1 MTDILLFPMTEY
13 WSFYVGFAV
22 FVLAMLA
29 LDLGVFHRN
38 AHEVSIREAAIWS
51 AVWVGL
57 ALAFN
62 AALYYYM
69 IANGSGTENSNPRR
83 PIEMSNTLTLS
94 PDELLTTTR
103 AVRKR
108 LDFDRP
114 VSLALIKECLEIALQ
129 APTGSNAQGWQ
140 WMVVQDPAKRL
151 ALAELYRKAW
161 AIYPSMAAS
170 AHQVH
175 KADPSMQEVQERV
188 VSSAEYLANNLEKAP
203 VFVIPCIGGR
213 VENIPAPMGVVA
225 QASTY
230 GSILP
235 AA

>member
-69 IANGSGTENSNPRR
+69 KTSFPGRTE
-83 PIEMSNTLTLS
+83 L
-94 PDELLTTTR
+94 
-103 AVRKR
+103 AG
-108 LDFDRP
+108 LD
-114 VSLALIKECLEIALQ
+114 
-129 APTGSNAQGWQ
+129 T
-140 WMVVQDPAKRL
+140 
-151 ALAELYRKAW
+151 
-161 AIYPSMAAS
+161 
-170 AHQVH
+170 
-175 KADPSMQEVQERV
+175 
-188 VSSAEYLANNLEKAP
+188 
-203 VFVIPCIGGR
+203 
-213 VENIPAPMGVVA
+213 
-225 QASTY
+225 
-230 GSILP
+230 
-235 AA
+235 

>member
-1 MTDILLFPMTEY
+1 
-13 WSFYVGFAV
+13 
-22 FVLAMLA
+22 
-29 LDLGVFHRN
+29 
-38 AHEVSIREAAIWS
+38 
-51 AVWVGL
+51 
-57 ALAFN
+57 
-62 AALYYYM
+62 
-69 IANGSGTENSNPRR
+69 
-83 PIEMSNTLTLS
+83 MSQTISLS

-108 LDFDRP
+108 LDFERP
-114 VSLALIKECLEIALQ
+114 VSLELIRECLEIALQ

-140 WMVVQDPAKRL
+140 WVVVQDAAKRL

-175 KADPSMQEVQERV
+175 ASDPTMTDIQAKV

-203 VFVIPCIGGR
+203 AFLIPCISGR
-213 VENIPAPMGVVA
+213 VESIPAPMGVVA

-235 AA
+235 AVWSFMLAARARGLGTAWTTLHLFHESEAAEILGIPYADITQCALIPIAYSKGTDFRPGPRKALDPILHVDRW